1 MNTTKLIQGLRPTT
15 LTGAAWFGDLSRVWV
30 KHEERRT
37 AWCVVVAESADTVL
51 DTRTVIMPKTQRRLD
66 QRARAARQPRCL
78 DRGCFV
84 RADGRN
90 DLVVYGPAWAIELNQ
105 DLYVGVNR

>member
-1 MNTTKLIQGLRPTT
+1 MICKARRDLDLRI
-15 LTGAAWFGDLSRVWV
+15 SR
-30 KHEERRT
+30 R
-37 AWCVVVAESADTVL
+37 
-51 DTRTVIMPKTQRRLD
+51 
-66 QRARAARQPRCL
+66 RAAKLQPRCL

>member
-1 MNTTKLIQGLRPTT
+1 MRAKDGEVMRYHCSNTHTVARP
-15 LTGAAWFGDLSRVWV
+15 FD
-30 KHEERRT
+30 RR
-37 AWCVVVAESADTVL
+37 A
-51 DTRTVIMPKTQRRLD
+51 Q
-66 QRARAARQPRCL
+66 AARQPRCL

-105 DLYVGVNR
+105 DLYVGGNR